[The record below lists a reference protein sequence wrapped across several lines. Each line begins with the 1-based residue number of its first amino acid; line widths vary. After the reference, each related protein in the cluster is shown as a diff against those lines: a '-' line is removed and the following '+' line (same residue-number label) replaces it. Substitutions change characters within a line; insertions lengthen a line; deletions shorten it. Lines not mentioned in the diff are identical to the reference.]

1 MGLFGAI
8 VRTTVNASL
17 LPVKVVQDVVMLG
30 ADASDGDLPG
40 KRTREQIETIKR
52 EADEDND

>member
-8 VRTTVNASL
+8 VKTAVNVSL
-17 LPVKVVQDVVMLG
+17 LPVKVVQDAVMLP

-52 EADEDND
+52 EADED